1 MTRSSGPRSHE
12 TTSERVLPHGLPE
25 PLLQVDDERA
35 VAHAAA
41 SRRSANQ
48 QAQNQAQQFNAQQLE
63 AGEDLVSAASTQNQN
78 QLATAQAQAA
88 LGDQLRQIQAAYNL
102 APISALASETGLLN
116 SLPLNL
122 FHGQVDDSTGHTT
135 ETRSS
140 FDPIGAFGT
149 LATGVSSLMGMPF
162 GNMTLG
168 ARF

>member
-1 MTRSSGPRSHE
+1 
-12 TTSERVLPHGLPE
+12 VLPHGLPE

-63 AGEDLVSAASTQNQN
+63 AALARQRAAGEDLVSAASTQNQN